1 MMLTL
6 LTVNPTLAVWGQI
19 AAIIICLSLFIFVLV
34 TLIFQVFMAIASD
47 WIAKKSELIK
57 AIRPQVNTINQTVEK
72 ATQGE
77 PVSPDAN
84 PILRTVATI
93 PATLNTVD
101 QRVERTTTQVSNA
114 AIEFHA
120 RTQQA
125 KTVLKAFFLPGL
137 MRPAPKKLLDKD
149 GLEFQSP
156 GYRSMI
162 ERSAPEIP
170 IVGKTAEA
178 EAEIREAE
186 MLRPIEPPPEPAIPP
201 EPVGPTAPA
210 DLEEIPAQTV
220 TRRSRQRNHAANR

>member
-6 LTVNPTLAVWGQI
+6 LTVNPTLAAWGQI
-19 AAIIICLSLFIFVLV
+19 AAIIICFSLFLFVLV
-34 TLIFQVFMAIASD
+34 TLVFQVFMAIASD

-57 AIRPQVNTINQTVEK
+57 TIRPQVNSINATVTK

-93 PATLNTVD
+93 PATINTVD

-137 MRPAPKKLLDKD
+137 MRPAAKKD
-149 GLEFQSP
+149 LEFQSP
-156 GYRSMI
+156 GYRAFL
-162 ERSAPEIP
+162 ERQAAEIP
-170 IVGKTAEA
+170 HVGETAEA
-178 EAEIREAE
+178 EAEIRAAE
-186 MLRPIEPPPEPAIPP
+186 KLRPIEAAPEPAIPP

-220 TRRSRQRNHAANR
+220 TRRPRQRNHAANR